1 MTARQGARDGG
12 VTLLELLVAVAVLG
26 VIAGLLYGTFSRTM
40 LSREYVQTRA
50 ATYSSARLAMDWI
63 ERDLMGSFAIAAYPT
78 GLKRFIS
85 PGYAGLDTLGR
96 DAPML
101 DLIAASARGTTPLE
115 RPGFIAE
122 GFVDRGDQA
131 RIVYRLEEDPGDAP
145 EPSANLVRYELRP
158 PLMTDFAPASRA
170 VIASGVESI
179 TLRFYDGHS
188 WYHRW
193 STIDGGSSQRLGP
206 RVVEL
211 RLNLVDDSGTA
222 TFVSA
227 VRLPLGGRSG

>member
-1 MTARQGARDGG
+1 VRPRRAIRHAG
-12 VTLLELLVAVAVLG
+12 VTLLELLVAVGVLG

-50 ATYSSARLAMDWI
+50 ATYAAARLAIDWL
-63 ERDLMGSFAIAAYPT
+63 ERDLMGSFAIGAYPS

-96 DAPML
+96 DTPLL
-101 DLIAASARGTTPLE
+101 DFIASSARGTTPLE

-122 GFVDRGDQA
+122 GFIDRGDQA
-131 RIVYRLEEDPGDAP
+131 RIVYRVERNGGDEDA
-145 EPSANLVRYELRP
+145 AALLVRYELRP
-158 PLMTDFAPASRA
+158 PLMTDFAPATRA
-170 VIASGVESI
+170 VIASGIESV
-179 TLRFYDGHS
+179 TLRFYDGHN
-188 WYHRW
+188 WHDDW
-193 STIDGGSSQRLGP
+193 SSVESDSSQRRGP

-211 RLNLVDDSGTA
+211 RLSLVDDAGPA

-227 VRLPLGGRSG
+227 VHLPLGGIGG